1 MMGEVALIPYYTG
14 GRMIKNIIW
23 DFDGTLFDTY
33 PPIARAVQRGLHQL
47 GFEYSVEELLTLCK
61 ISMTHCMQTLADQT
75 SLPFAEIEEAFDQQY
90 VSIPL
95 EEQQPYPG
103 VKDVLQKVTELG
115 GKNIIIT
122 HRGSGTLQK
131 LLASYQLESYFSG
144 CITADDGFPRKP
156 NPAAFFAALQSY
168 HLNPAETLG
177 IGDRGLDIEAARGAG
192 LKTAF
197 YGLPPQGLQ
206 VDLVIDE
213 YFLLLDQLSN
223 F

>member
-1 MMGEVALIPYYTG
+1 
-14 GRMIKNIIW
+14 MIKNIIW

-33 PPIARAVQRGLHQL
+33 PPIARAIQRGLHLL
-47 GFEYSVEELLTLCK
+47 GFEYGLEELLALCK
-61 ISMTHCMQTLADQT
+61 ISMTHCIQTLADQT

-90 VSIPL
+90 ALIAL
-95 EEQQPYPG
+95 EDQRPFPG
-103 VKDVLQKVTELG
+103 VQDFLQKVLELG

-122 HRGSGTLQK
+122 HRGSGTLEK
-131 LLASYQLESYFSG
+131 LLAAYHLDAYFSG

-177 IGDRGLDIEAARGAG
+177 IGDRALDIEAARGAG

-197 YGLPPQGLQ
+197 YGLPPQDLQ
-206 VDLVIDE
+206 ADLVITN
-213 YFLLLDQLSN
+213 YQYLLDRLADS
-223 F
+223 